1 MQEKEL
7 FFVVPTYRL
16 RDVGETIE
24 QYDEHFWRNGHAV
37 RMIVFDDSSPANHEK
52 YYAQLEKTRT
62 FNDLYYVGP
71 REKEQFIA
79 YLSRR
84 LRDKRL
90 DGLVKNLFR
99 PSYGGNRNFTLM
111 YTLGGLMISADDDM
125 RPYTLLEDS
134 PESLGVDEVCR
145 GRLLKAG
152 SNGYTRK
159 SFDILSAFL
168 DVLGKTADQV
178 PSNYERGEL
187 LIDTATD
194 LETNASKELSRE
206 NSLLLQRGPLSDDAI
221 VKMAQTFRSGT
232 NDIDALDFVEMFL
245 ANESQTQV
253 DQLNDIYVLV
263 NFRPAV
269 TNKNWR
275 MDCGVAGYDN
285 TFGLPPFFPTRL
297 RFEDYI
303 YRLWVQQD
311 GIAAAH
317 VDAAQHH
324 TKNNYMR
331 NPPAAEIFN
340 EEVSN
345 LLKRKIKSTVSR
357 LDELTIVFDYD
368 GEVTAQDATEILDK
382 IKRLHA
388 RTLAAVPNA
397 RPERADALR
406 VFAANL
412 EKAFYGLEPDFFQQN
427 LLRIVDDVV
436 SVIKGSIE
444 LWPTL
449 VEICYFQKDR
459 KGLPQTRVMNQR
471 KRIDAGRN

>member
-1 MQEKEL
+1 MKEKEL
-7 FFVVPTYRL
+7 YFVIPTCRL
-16 RDVGETIE
+16 RDVGETVE

-37 RMIVFDDSSPANHEK
+37 RMIVFDDSSHSSQAK
-52 YYAQLEKTRT
+52 YYPNLEQTKTH
-62 FNDLYYVGP
+62 NDLYYVGP
-71 REKEQFIA
+71 REKEQFLA
-79 YLSRR
+79 YLHQR

-90 DGLVKNLFR
+90 ESLVKDLFR

-111 YTLGGLMISADDDM
+111 YTLGGLMVSADDDM
-125 RPYTLLEDS
+125 RPYTLMEDS
-134 PESLGVDEVCR
+134 PESLEADEICR
-145 GRLLKAG
+145 GKLVKAG
-152 SNGYTRK
+152 GNGYTRR
-159 SFDILSAFL
+159 SFDILRAFL
-168 DVLGKTADQV
+168 DVLGKPVRQV
-178 PSNYERGEL
+178 PDNYERGEL
-187 LIDTATD
+187 LVDSATD
-194 LETNASKELSRE
+194 LETNASVELAHQ
-206 NSLLLQRGPLSDDAI
+206 NSLLLRHGPLAGDAI

-245 ANESQTQV
+245 ADPSQKSL
-253 DQLNDIYVLV
+253 DDLNDVYVLV

-269 TNKNWR
+269 TNMNWR

-303 YRLWVQQD
+303 YRLWVQQP
-311 GIAAAH
+311 GLAAAH
-317 VDAAQHH
+317 VDAAQNHC
-324 TKNNYMR
+324 KSNYMR

-357 LDELTIVFDYD
+357 LDDLTIAFDYE
-368 GEVTAQDATEILDK
+368 GEVTAADAQEILDK
-382 IKRLHA
+382 ISRLHA
-388 RTLAAVPNA
+388 RTLDAVKGAEPV
-397 RPERADALR
+397 RAEALR

-412 EKAFYGLEPDFFQQN
+412 EKAFYGFEPDFFQQN

-449 VEICYFQKDR
+449 VEVCYFQKNR
-459 KGLPQTRVMNQR
+459 AGLPQTKVSNR
-471 KRIDAGRN
+471 KK